1 MKVRARAGRASIPKW
16 YSIERKVGSRRSS
29 IRKKG
34 VAMSKQRSVNRIAR
48 LLPLIAFLLVSSAA
62 LHAQLDPAVGTWQLD
77 LAKSKYAPGTAPANL
92 RVTVE
97 AAGQGVR
104 VTATTVRQNG
114 QKIVVEYTAY
124 LDGKDYPVTG
134 SPDYDTVS
142 LKRNGKMVE
151 GTRKKDGKVVQTY
164 QRIVSDDRKTMTVAT
179 TGKDAS
185 GNTLNSVAVFDRR

>member
-1 MKVRARAGRASIPKW
+1 M
-16 YSIERKVGSRRSS
+16 RKHRFFDRPVTPFLF
-29 IRKKG
+29 
-34 VAMSKQRSVNRIAR
+34 VV
-48 LLPLIAFLLVSSAA
+48 LLVSPAF
-62 LHAQLDPAVGTWQLD
+62 LHAQLDPAVGNWQLN

-92 RVTVE
+92 RVTIE

-124 LDGKDYPVTG
+124 SDGKDYPVTG
-134 SPDYDTVS
+134 SPDYDSVS
-142 LKRNGKMVE
+142 LKHNGKMVE

-179 TGKDAS
+179 TGKDAA